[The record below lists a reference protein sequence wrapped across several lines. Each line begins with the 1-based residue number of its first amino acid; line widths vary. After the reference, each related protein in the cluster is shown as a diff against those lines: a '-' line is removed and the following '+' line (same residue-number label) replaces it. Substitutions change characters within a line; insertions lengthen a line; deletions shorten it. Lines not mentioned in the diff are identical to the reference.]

1 MKTVKV
7 LLAVGFTVILALAV
21 YKGGVDERFDSRPSY
36 NNSQYDNAL
45 EREFTEQRLRKLEQQ
60 ADYDRQTRE
69 MEWRWWK

>member
-45 EREFTEQRLRKLEQQ
+45 ELTEQRLRKLEQQ

-69 MEWRWWK
+69 MEGRWWK

>member
-21 YKGGVDERFDSRPSY
+21 YKGGVDERVDSRPSY

-45 EREFTEQRLRKLEQQ
+45 EQTFTEQRLRKLEQQ
-60 ADYDRQTRE
+60 AAYDRQMRE
-69 MEWRWWK
+69 MERLWWK

>member
-1 MKTVKV
+1 M
-7 LLAVGFTVILALAV
+7 ILALAV

-45 EREFTEQRLRKLEQQ
+45 ELTEQRLRKLEQQ

-69 MEWRWWK
+69 MEGRWWK